1 MKNNTDMSEINNKY
15 RQAVEEYADMVTRL
29 CIVHTGNYSDA
40 EDCWQNVFFKLFTEL
55 KKGGEPDVKPWLITV
70 TLNECRSVLRYRL
83 RRNTVNIDELIIPF
97 EDKKDIEL
105 TQLVFSLP
113 PKQRDVIYLYY
124 YEQYKVG
131 EIAELTGMKENT
143 VKSHLKRG
151 REQLKKYL
159 LE

>member
-1 MKNNTDMSEINNKY
+1 
-15 RQAVEEYADMVTRL
+15 
-29 CIVHTGNYSDA
+29 
-40 EDCWQNVFFKLFTEL
+40 
-55 KKGGEPDVKPWLITV
+55 
-70 TLNECRSVLRYRL
+70 L

>member
-1 MKNNTDMSEINNKY
+1 MKNNTDMSEINNRY

-55 KKGGEPDVKPWLITV
+55 KKGGEPNVKAWLIKV